1 MMNFSFNGNI
11 PQLTITCLETKIET
25 LEKGVKY
32 GSTLTAKTLE

>member
-11 PQLTITCLETKIET
+11 PQLAITCLEAKRET

-32 GSTLTAKTLE
+32 GSKLTTKTPE